1 MYILEHSEQ
10 RLVFRL
16 SSRFGEFIDFLIGL
30 FIWSLLAIF
39 NIFAL
44 MFILVA
50 ISGGGHSQLQCIHV
64 AEQQAQCT
72 VTAQRSAL
80 LDITEQ
86 HSVPDVHRVAVEV
99 TRRGF
104 AIYLY
109 GHHSEALFT
118 VYDSREHADA
128 VSKQLNQFIWQ
139 VKPTEP
145 TLQINT
151 IDDHWLSSFTTRT
164 GGVVM
169 IILVIVGVIYFR
181 RTLLPLPS
189 LSLRLKAIP
198 IFVLQ
203 VLFFS
208 VHVGWLLLRKFQT
221 TTCYLDK
228 IENCCTVKRHHVLSR
243 WLSPV
248 QLQTCPLPEAHLQVR
263 VLKPDQQEDY
273 HLSLVLPNQSIEQ
286 RLAHYHAPIS
296 AKQQRRLEQQQQMFA
311 QYIEVKTI

>member
-16 SSRFGEFIDFLIGL
+16 SSRFGQFIDFLIGL
-30 FIWSLLAIF
+30 FIWSLFATF
-39 NIFAL
+39 NAFTL

-50 ISGGGHSQLQCIHV
+50 IYGGGHSQLDCIYL
-64 AEQQAQCT
+64 AAQQAQCN

-80 LDITEQ
+80 LDITEH

-109 GHHSEALFT
+109 GHGSEALFT
-118 VYDSREHADA
+118 VYDSRDRAEA
-128 VSKQLNQFIWQ
+128 VSKQLNQFIQQEMPNQTTIQ
-139 VKPTEP
+139 VNTEGD
-145 TLQINT
+145 N
-151 IDDHWLSSFTTRT
+151 WLSSFTTRT

-181 RTLLPLPS
+181 RTLLPLPN
-189 LSLRLKAIP
+189 LSQRLKALP
-198 IFVLQ
+198 LFVLQ

-208 VHVGWLLLRKFQT
+208 LHAGWVLLRKFQM

-228 IENCCTVKRHHVLSR
+228 TEQCCKVKRHHVLGLLKATIHS
-243 WLSPV
+243 
-248 QLQTCPLPEAHLQVR
+248 CPLSEAHLQVR
-263 VLKPDQQEDY
+263 VLKPDQHEDY
-273 HLSLVLPNQSIEQ
+273 RLALVLPNQSVEQ
-286 RLAHYHAPIS
+286 RLAHYHAPVS
-296 AKQQRRLEQQQQMFA
+296 ARKRQQFEQQQQLFA
-311 QYIEVKTI
+311 QFVEVRTL